1 MRTRKEILQLLLDNI
16 NLLQFGLCGLA
27 WRLNNL
33 RMISLEECLDI
44 REYIKSQRPKKTYKQ
59 YNYIRLNYD
68 YYWKPGNAK
77 PRIAWLKKH
86 IELNSNVN
94 NK

>member
-16 NLLQFGLCGLA
+16 NLLQLGLCGLA
-27 WRLNNL
+27 WRLDNL

-44 REYIKSQRPKKTYKQ
+44 REYIKSQRPKKTYKG
-59 YNYIRLNYD
+59 YD
-68 YYWKPGNAK
+68 YYWMPGNVK
-77 PRIAWLKKH
+77 PRINWLKKH
-86 IELNSNVN
+86 IEINTDIN